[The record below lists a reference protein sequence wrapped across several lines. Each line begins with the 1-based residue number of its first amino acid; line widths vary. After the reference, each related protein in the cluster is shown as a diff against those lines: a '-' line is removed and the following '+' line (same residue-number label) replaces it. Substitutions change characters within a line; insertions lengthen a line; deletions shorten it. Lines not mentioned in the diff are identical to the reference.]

1 MPQLKINMEIKVSKN
16 YNTITLA
23 ISDQPINFETDEE
36 LKTAIKTYGKL
47 LREEAENQLLL
58 IGNKEDADKKYS
70 IVGLK

>member
-23 ISDQPINFETDEE
+23 ISDQPINFETDED

-70 IVGLK
+70 ITGLK